1 MATIA
6 GHGFYIGPYGNM
18 ENNISEK
25 LDNWLNRN
33 YMWIFIEWSLR
44 YLHFFVDQKPKM
56 ATNAGQFNIGHWE
69 NISNHW
75 TNRD

>member
-25 LDNWLNRN
+25 LDN
-33 YMWIFIEWSLR
+33 
-44 YLHFFVDQKPKM
+44 
-56 ATNAGQFNIGHWE
+56 
-69 NISNHW
+69 
-75 TNRD
+75 